1 MGMETRKILD
11 EQISASSQWDANH
24 ASCQGRLNFQER
36 ISNPSVS
43 GSWSARKNNQNQW
56 LQVDLLC
63 EESVVTSVATQ
74 GRNSHPSWGALQW
87 VKYYKLQYSNNGV
100 NFKYYNDDRQS
111 ATMAKVRL
119 Y

>member
-24 ASCQGRLNFQER
+24 ASYQGRLKFQEL
-36 ISNPSVS
+36 NPVV
-43 GSWSARKNNQNQW
+43 GSWSARTNNQNQW

-74 GRNSHPSWGALQW
+74 GRNSNPSWGALQW
-87 VKYYKLQYSNNGV
+87 VKYYNLQYSNNGV
-100 NFKYYNDDRQS
+100 NFKYYEDDRQNP
-111 ATMAKVRL
+111 TTAKVRL
-119 Y
+119 N